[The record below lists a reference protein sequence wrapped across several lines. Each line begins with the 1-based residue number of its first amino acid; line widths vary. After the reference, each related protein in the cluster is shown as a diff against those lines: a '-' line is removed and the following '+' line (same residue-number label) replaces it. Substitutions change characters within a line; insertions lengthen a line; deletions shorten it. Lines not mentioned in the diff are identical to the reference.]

1 MAIIE
6 LIGLSKWYG
15 EVIGLN
21 NVTVNIGHGIT
32 GLLGPN
38 GAGKSTLMGILTGQL
53 RPSKGVMRVFG
64 RTPWNNPNVLSQ
76 IGYCPEGEAFWP
88 NLTGRQFVSFLAR
101 LSGLQGNAARQAVDE
116 AIERTGMTAHASR
129 IIRGYSKG
137 MRQRIKIAQAL
148 CHNPSLLVLDEP
160 FTGADPVAR
169 HDLAKLFRQLASEGV
184 DILISSHI
192 LHEVEAITKQILMI
206 DRGRIVAEGNLR
218 EVRSQMEDR
227 PHAIRIRLKQPRRL
241 AAALIEMQEVTGFKM
256 VADDILVVET
266 VSPAV
271 VQDRLVEIVVSKR
284 LNVQEIAATDE
295 SLEAVFGYLTN
306 RN

>member
-6 LIGLSKWYG
+6 LIELSKWYG

-53 RPSKGVMRVFG
+53 RPSKGAMRVFG
-64 RTPWNNPNVLSQ
+64 RTPWNNPDVLSR

-88 NLTGRQFVSFLAR
+88 NLTGRTFVSFLAG
-101 LSGLQGNAARQAVDE
+101 LSGLCGDDAREAVDE
-116 AIERTGMTAHASR
+116 AIERTGMTAYESR
-129 IIRGYSKG
+129 SIRGYSKG

-148 CHNPSLLVLDEP
+148 CHKPSLLVLDEP

-169 HDLAKLFRQLASEGV
+169 HELAKLFGQLANEGI

-206 DRGRIVAEGNLR
+206 DRGRIIAEGDLR
-218 EVRSQMEDR
+218 KVRSQMEDR
-227 PHAIRIRLKQPRRL
+227 PHVIRIRLKQPRRL
-241 AAALIEMQEVTGFKM
+241 AAALIDMHEVTGFKI
-256 VADDILVVET
+256 ASDDTLVVET
-266 VSPAV
+266 VSPTI
-271 VQDRLVEIVVSKR
+271 VQDRLIEIIVSES
-284 LNVQEIAATDE
+284 LDVQEMAATDE

-306 RN
+306 RG